1 MKSAVVC
8 CVRSMRWPIRLCVLS
23 AACSRGMRIIS
34 RVEKL
39 FEQVVKFGIVGII
52 AFFIDWG
59 ILNLLVIFLH
69 MNATVAATISFLI
82 SLCFNY
88 IASMK
93 YVFVHRDDMARW
105 MEMLIF
111 LLSSAIG
118 LLINDAIIWFFTTV
132 IIDPSVAVTN
142 HPRYT
147 LYANIGKLIATVVVA
162 VWNFAIRKW
171 LLDAPDPS
179 KPVNE
184 HSAAHRLGTWSLT
197 HGPGAAHRMQKA
209 EQTAD
214 ASTPTS
220 EHKR

>member
-1 MKSAVVC
+1 MV
-8 CVRSMRWPIRLCVLS
+8 
-23 AACSRGMRIIS
+23 IITH
-34 RVEKL
+34 VKKL

-59 ILNLLVIFLH
+59 ILNLLVALH

-88 IASMK
+88 TASMK

-118 LLINDAIIWFFTTV
+118 LLINDAIIWCCTSV
-132 IIDPSVAVTN
+132 VIDPSTQYTD
-142 HPRYT
+142 HGRYT

-162 VWNFAIRKW
+162 VWNFVIRKW
-171 LLDAPDPS
+171 LLDAPDPN
-179 KPVNE
+179 KPVKEN
-184 HSAAHRLGTWSLT
+184 SVAHRLGTWSLT
-197 HGPGAAHRMQKA
+197 HGPGAGRRVEEA
-209 EQTAD
+209 ERTAD
-214 ASTPTS
+214 AANGDAT
-220 EHKR
+220 K